1 MSPKSK
7 STIASMVVGA
17 AILVGYLVFTNSAT
31 ASGPQSV
38 QWWAT
43 TILVF
48 IGIGIIAAIIAQIL
62 FRIFMAIGIS
72 ISQGGGDS
80 KEVLRTMNWSLAE
93 DEMDRAIANRAA
105 RVGYAISGAG
115 AMGLLLLLAF
125 GGDRVIAL
133 NILFGGFL
141 IGSLVEGVI
150 SIYGLE
156 RGVHVA

>member
-7 STIASMVVGA
+7 STIATMVVGLGVL
-17 AILVGYLVFTNSAT
+17 IGYVIFTNSAT

-43 TILVF
+43 TILIF
-48 IGIGIIAAIIAQIL
+48 IAIGIVATIITQIL

-93 DEMDRAIANRAA
+93 DEMDRA
-105 RVGYAISGAG
+105 
-115 AMGLLLLLAF
+115 
-125 GGDRVIAL
+125 
-133 NILFGGFL
+133 
-141 IGSLVEGVI
+141 
-150 SIYGLE
+150 
-156 RGVHVA
+156 